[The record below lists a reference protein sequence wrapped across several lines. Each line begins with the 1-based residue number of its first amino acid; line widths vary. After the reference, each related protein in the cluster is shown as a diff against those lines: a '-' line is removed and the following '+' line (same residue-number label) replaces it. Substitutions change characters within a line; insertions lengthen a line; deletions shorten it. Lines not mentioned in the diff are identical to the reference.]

1 MLRAKNIWVVGGD
14 PRQAALAAL
23 LADDGHCVHSYA
35 LEQGSG
41 ARCEP
46 SLEGADRADCV
57 VLPLPAAGPDGK
69 LNAPLS
75 AREHELEE
83 VLDALRPGQLVCA
96 GMVGKELEKL
106 AEERGLALRDY
117 FAREELAVMNAIP
130 TAEGAIQIAMEEL
143 PITIHDARVLV
154 VGFGRLGRALGPRL
168 RALGAKVWVSARRYE
183 QRAAAE
189 GLGLGSE
196 GMDHLS
202 DWLCGYDLVFNT
214 VPFPVLGVEELP
226 ITIHD
231 ARVLVV
237 GFGRLGKALG
247 PRLRA
252 LGAKVWVSARRYEQ
266 RAAAEGM
273 GLGSEGMDHL
283 SDWLCSYD
291 LVFNTAPAPV
301 LGVEELAALKEGAL
315 VIDLASRPGGVNL
328 DAAAALGVRVIW
340 ALSLPGKVAPVTSGR
355 YIKDTVYHI
364 MEELNR

>member
-23 LADDGHCVHSYA
+23 LADDGHSVHSYA
-35 LEQGSG
+35 LEQGAG
-41 ARCEP
+41 VQCEP
-46 SLEGADRADCV
+46 SPEGADLADCV

-75 AREHELEE
+75 ERTHELTE

-96 GMVGKELEKL
+96 GMAGEDLREL
-106 AEERGLALRDY
+106 ARERNLVLRDY
-117 FAREELAVMNAIP
+117 FAREELAVLNAIP

-143 PITIHDARVLV
+143 PITLHDARVLV
-154 VGFGRLGRALGPRL
+154 VGFGRLGRALGCRL
-168 RALGAKVWVSARRYE
+168 RALGARVWVSARRYE

-189 GLGLGSE
+189 SLGLGSE
-196 GMDHLS
+196 G
-202 DWLCGYDLVFNT
+202 V
-214 VPFPVLGVEELP
+214 
-226 ITIHD
+226 
-231 ARVLVV
+231 
-237 GFGRLGKALG
+237 
-247 PRLRA
+247 
-252 LGAKVWVSARRYEQ
+252 
-266 RAAAEGM
+266 
-273 GLGSEGMDHL
+273 DHL

-315 VIDLASRPGGVNL
+315 VIDLASRPGGVDP

-364 MEELNR
+364 MEESDR